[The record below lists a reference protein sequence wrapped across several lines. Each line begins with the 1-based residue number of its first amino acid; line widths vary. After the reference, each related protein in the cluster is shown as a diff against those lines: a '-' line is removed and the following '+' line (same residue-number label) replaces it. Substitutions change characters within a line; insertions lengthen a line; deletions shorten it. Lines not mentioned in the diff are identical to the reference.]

1 MPRVDETAPLRSHS
15 PLPALCL
22 HEALAAG
29 PGIPGPVVS
38 RGQRG
43 GGQGPTL
50 WKKEEKKVLLSV
62 GWWHLKKP
70 PLGQGALSVCP
81 AKFLCGNLIPSAMG

>member
-1 MPRVDETAPLRSHS
+1 MPRVDETAPPRSHS

-50 WKKEEKKVLLSV
+50 RKKEEKKV
-62 GWWHLKKP
+62 
-70 PLGQGALSVCP
+70 
-81 AKFLCGNLIPSAMG
+81 FLIPSAGGT